1 MEMKKELVQFS
12 VQNNTNCDLNVPVM
26 QQNIYSINATTKYS
40 WNIQTI
46 DISCGTGSII
56 INGISYQF
64 NFTANSLT
72 SYLSALNEL
81 GFGFFCT
88 ETISSVNYLY
98 TQDDVNIY
106 GNINDCATGTTTST
120 TTTSTT
126 AAPTTSTTTTTT
138 TGAPFYNV
146 DWYFS
151 ELADTAGQQIQLW
164 YSENFGASWTLWFT
178 STLINDYPSY
188 YGVIGLAIASG
199 NTVYLAAT
207 DISGNNI
214 EYGVGNTSGDFTSKC
229 GKSVPLIV
237 PSISATTSVY
247 FNLNVSAGNFV
258 LCSATTTSTTT
269 TSTTLPPTTSTTTS
283 TTTIPP
289 TTSTTTST
297 TTFPPSTSTTT
308 TTTTAAV
315 GSFTIDNP
323 TGSGQIDN
331 VYTTGGGSFYT
342 ISSGS
347 FPVTTGGAIV
357 AGLASLTASPI
368 FVDIS
373 NFSSSS
379 FLFLFIN
386 GVLNDSISVTANGTY
401 TFNNKTFTTSD
412 TVLLEYTV

>member
-1 MEMKKELVQFS
+1 MALKKELVQFS
-12 VQNNTNCDLNVPVM
+12 VQNNTDCDINVPLL
-26 QQNIYSINATTKYS
+26 QRNIYSINATTKYS
-40 WNIQTI
+40 WNIQSI
-46 DISCGTGSII
+46 DLSCGSGSIVV
-56 INGISYQF
+56 NGGTYSLT
-64 NFTANSLT
+64 FTANSLS
-72 SYLSALNEL
+72 SYLQALNNL

-88 ETISSVNYLY
+88 ETISSVNYLF
-98 TQDDVNIY
+98 TQDDTNVY

-126 AAPTTSTTTTTT
+126 GVPTTSTTSTTTT
-138 TGAPFYNV
+138 
-146 DWYFS
+146 
-151 ELADTAGQQIQLW
+151 L
-164 YSENFGASWTLWFT
+164 
-178 STLINDYPSY
+178 PS
-188 YGVIGLAIASG
+188 
-199 NTVYLAAT
+199 
-207 DISGNNI
+207 
-214 EYGVGNTSGDFTSKC
+214 
-229 GKSVPLIV
+229 
-237 PSISATTSVY
+237 
-247 FNLNVSAGNFV
+247 
-258 LCSATTTSTTT
+258 TSTTT
-269 TSTTLPPTTSTTTS
+269 TSTTGVPTTSTTSTTTTLPSTSTTTTSTTSPATSTTTS

-297 TTFPPSTSTTT
+297 TTFPATSTTTSTTTIPPTTSTTTSTTTIPPETSTTTSTTTFPPSTSTTTSTTTFPETSTTTTTTTIPPTTSTTT

-331 VYTTGGGSFYT
+331 VYTTGGASFYT

-412 TVLLEYTV
+412 TVLIEYTA